1 MEIEVSQKHFVVLAG
16 ATHEF
21 KEEPFSAD
29 EVEVALKGRSYHF
42 ASRPWDTGTIDTIT
56 TGYRV
61 QSNRGPNGRMPIVG
75 KVENPLHENSW
86 VFTGLSGRGVLY
98 HGIYGDLI
106 SDLIL
111 NQPVQN
117 QDLLK
122 TMDWWQK

>member
-1 MEIEVSQKHFVVLAG
+1 MESSRNVITFTG
-16 ATHEF
+16 ATHEW

-29 EVEVALKGRSYHF
+29 EVEEELKERSYHF

-98 HGIYGDLI
+98 HGIYGDVI

-111 NQPVQN
+111 DQTVKNT
-117 QDLLK
+117 DLLK
-122 TMDWWQK
+122 SMDWWRK

>member
-1 MEIEVSQKHFVVLAG
+1 MILEG
-16 ATHEF
+16 ATHEW
-21 KEEPFSAD
+21 KEEPFSAE
-29 EVEVALKGRSYHF
+29 EVEEELKERSYHF

-98 HGIYGDLI
+98 HGIYGDVI

-111 NQPVQN
+111 DQTVKNT
-117 QDLLK
+117 DLLK
-122 TMDWWQK
+122 TMDWWRK